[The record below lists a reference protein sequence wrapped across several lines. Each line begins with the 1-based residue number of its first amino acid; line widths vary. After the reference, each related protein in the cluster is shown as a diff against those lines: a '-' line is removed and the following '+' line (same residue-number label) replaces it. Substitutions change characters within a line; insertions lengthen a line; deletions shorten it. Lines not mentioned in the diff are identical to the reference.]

1 VSTFLWGLGVVVP
14 VIAGVV
20 WIALSGPEQP
30 ARTPKPT
37 SRGARAAARAAAKAS
52 LPVARPAP
60 SPPRRVALPAGGAM
74 ALPDGDGMRLR
85 ALPAA
90 PVTVWMRIRSGIV
103 LMLLIGILGALL
115 ALAVGGVLV
124 GLALAIRSATG

>member
-1 VSTFLWGLGVVVP
+1 
-14 VIAGVV
+14 
-20 WIALSGPEQP
+20 
-30 ARTPKPT
+30 
-37 SRGARAAARAAAKAS
+37 
-52 LPVARPAP
+52 
-60 SPPRRVALPAGGAM
+60 M

-90 PVTVWMRIRSGIV
+90 PITMWVRIRSGVV
-103 LMLLIGILGALL
+103 LMLMVAILGALL